1 MFSVKMD
8 HLTIFVAVLSIVIWG
23 PESVT
28 VEGKTRKPVYWN
40 SSNPLF
46 RSAPTRLKHVAIND
60 RLDIICPRRG
70 RDEGEELFY
79 YKLYLVSEEDY
90 KRCNASNRDHR
101 HRLITCDV
109 PDREKKY
116 TFYFQEI
123 SPSPFGIEYKP
134 DQTYYVISTSDGSKS
149 GIESLQGGVCTRMN
163 MKLELRVHPEDTPI
177 IDNKVIVGQKDDTS
191 SVHDNTVRQHAQQ
204 PEVIIPNPPRNY
216 PSVAIAPPGT
226 PKNVAP
232 PKKNEPVQKPLDEVP
247 PTEADNNDS
256 VGSNGLVIGVVLGA
270 CAVLFIVLLGFLG
283 YKVYRRRRHMKKYQS
298 PPMTPTRG
306 ATPLHQVTLLPI
318 STPHG
323 HHARIQSEHERH
335 RTGTLSSHS
344 DRPPPSY
351 NESFLDNGGPVVA
364 V

>member
-1 MFSVKMD
+1 MTTVKMD
-8 HLTIFVAVLSIVIWG
+8 KLTIFVAALSIVIWG

-28 VEGKTRKPVYWN
+28 VEGKTREPIYWN
-40 SSNPLF
+40 SANPLWD
-46 RSAPTRLKHVAIND
+46 SETRLINVAIND

-79 YKLYLVSEEDY
+79 YKLYLVSKEDF
-90 KRCNASNRDHR
+90 KRCNASNNDRR
-101 HRLITCDV
+101 RLITCNV

-123 SPSPFGIEYKP
+123 SPSPWGIEFQP
-134 DQTYYVISTSDGSKS
+134 DETYYVISTSDGTKS
-149 GIESLQGGVCTRMN
+149 GIGSLQGGVCTRMN

-177 IDNKVIVGQKDDTS
+177 VDNRVMVDTTEHNLPKPHLPPQVTDRKPIID
-191 SVHDNTVRQHAQQ
+191 
-204 PEVIIPNPPRNY
+204 PNPPTHYN
-216 PSVAIAPPGT
+216 PVLVPPGT
-226 PKNVAP
+226 PKNTPPQSINPVDPPVDPVAP
-232 PKKNEPVQKPLDEVP
+232 TQSENS
-247 PTEADNNDS
+247 TS

-335 RTGTLSSHS
+335 RTGTMSSHS
-344 DRPPPSY
+344 ERPPPSY